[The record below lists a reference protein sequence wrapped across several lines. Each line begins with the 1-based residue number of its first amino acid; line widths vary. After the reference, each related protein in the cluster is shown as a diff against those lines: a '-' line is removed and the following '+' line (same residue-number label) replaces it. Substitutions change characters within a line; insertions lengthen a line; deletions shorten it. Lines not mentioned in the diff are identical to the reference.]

1 MSALGFYSMLGDNPY
16 PIYAV
21 SKKDIGVL
29 LAKNELLRS
38 SACMPGCV
46 IQELGYVIKFDN
58 NQVIDPLSVALMITD
73 SELNDPRV
81 SKAIDEMLEV
91 EVWSRD

>member
-1 MSALGFYSMLGDNPY
+1 M
-16 PIYAV
+16 
-21 SKKDIGVL
+21 
-29 LAKNELLRS
+29 
-38 SACMPGCV
+38 
-46 IQELGYVIKFDN
+46 IKFDN

>member
-1 MSALGFYSMLGDNPY
+1 MSALGFYSMLG
-16 PIYAV
+16 IILTR
-21 SKKDIGVL
+21 SMRFLKKDIGVL

-38 SACMPGCV
+38 SADMPGCV